1 MVWSV
6 LHAPLRDDRANDGDD
21 GFADA
26 VLSGLS
32 APAKSLPSRF
42 LYDARGSALFEEI
55 TRLPEYYPT
64 RTEMRILTE
73 HAAAMMDGLGRD
85 AVLVE
90 FGSGSSLKTE
100 RLLAHAPPGTTYVPV
115 DVSDAALAEAVERLA
130 GRFPKLE
137 VRPIVGDFSQP
148 IALPDDLEGRPLAGF
163 FPGSTIGN
171 FGRQAAVALLRTFGL
186 GLSGASRLI
195 VGADLKK
202 DVPTL
207 VAAYND
213 SKGVT
218 AAFNLNLLRRINRE
232 LGADFDLDTFR
243 HVALYNR
250 EAGRMEMHL
259 ESTVA
264 QNVKVLGRTFRF
276 AAGERIHTENSHKFS
291 VDGFRAM
298 GRAAGWKA
306 GRLWTDAGG
315 KFSVHEFVDFD
326 TRRMADDVV
335 AGA

>member
-1 MVWSV
+1 MVRSA

-26 VLSGLS
+26 VLRGLS
-32 APAKSLPSRF
+32 APAKNLPSRF
-42 LYDARGSALFEEI
+42 LYDGRGSALFEEI
-55 TRLPEYYPT
+55 TQLPEYYPT

-73 HAAAMMDGLGRD
+73 HAAEMMEGLGRG

-100 RLLAHAPPGTTYVPV
+100 RLLAHAPPETTYVPV
-115 DVSDAALAEAVERLA
+115 DVSDAALTDAVERLA
-130 GRFPKLE
+130 ARFPELD

-148 IALPDDLEGRPLAGF
+148 IALPDDLAGRPLAGF

-171 FGRQAAVALLRTFGL
+171 FGRQDAVALLRTFGL
-186 GLSGASRLI
+186 GLPGAGRLI

-202 DVPTL
+202 DIPTL
-207 VAAYND
+207 VAAYSD

-232 LGADFDLDTFR
+232 LGADFDLDTFC

-264 QNVKVLGRTFRF
+264 QDVKVLGRKVRF
-276 AAGERIHTENSHKFS
+276 VAGERIHTENSHKFS

-298 GRAAGWKA
+298 GRAAGWKT

-315 KFSVHEFVDFD
+315 KFSVHEFVGFD
-326 TRRMADDVV
+326 ARQAVD
-335 AGA
+335 GALASA